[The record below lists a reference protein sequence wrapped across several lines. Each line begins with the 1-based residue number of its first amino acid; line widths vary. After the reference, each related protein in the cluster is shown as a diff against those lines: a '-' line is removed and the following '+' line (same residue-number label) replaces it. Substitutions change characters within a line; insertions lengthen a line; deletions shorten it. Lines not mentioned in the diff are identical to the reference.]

1 MLSYSL
7 KWGILLS
14 VTGFIWVLM
23 EFVLGFQTDKIQQ
36 HASITNLVLLP
47 VMLILHLALLEFRR
61 ITGPKTAFKHLMIG
75 ALSITGI
82 TVVLIPFLQWIFF
95 TLINPGFFETFRN
108 YAVSTGQM
116 TAEAASA
123 YFTLSS
129 YLTMSVVASVLT
141 NLVVSAILA
150 SLILR
155 QKKIY
160 DQG

>member
-1 MLSYSL
+1 MLSFSL

-14 VTGFIWVLM
+14 LTGFVWVVL
-23 EFVLGFQTDKIQQ
+23 EYVLGFQTDKIQQ

-95 TLINPGFFETFRN
+95 TLVNPGFFDTFKKF
-108 YAVSTGQM
+108 AVSSGQM
-116 TAEAASA
+116 SVEAANA
-123 YFTLSS
+123 YFNLSS

-155 QKKIY
+155 QSKIY
-160 DQG
+160 NQE